1 MYRPTILLLPNTLY
15 RLLKR
20 KVENCIC
27 DTRVVKM
34 RYNKTNND
42 LYVLTQENY
51 QRKYS
56 RLLNVF
62 TSRSNSSDEG
72 QLAPEAFREFCETRS
87 EFSQRRR
94 DRYTRCC
101 LWCNVEAWIKYRRST
116 VRITPASEMLNNFIS
131 TDLMFPWQLHENAY
145 EFRQHEYN

>member
-72 QLAPEAFREFCETRS
+72 QLARPRPLKYSVKRGAKFLNGVAIDTRAVVCGATSKPE
-87 EFSQRRR
+87 
-94 DRYTRCC
+94 
-101 LWCNVEAWIKYRRST
+101 
-116 VRITPASEMLNNFIS
+116 LNI
-131 TDLMFPWQLHENAY
+131 DGVH
-145 EFRQHEYN
+145 